1 MRSHRFGDLP
11 WYDFIA
17 MYGFWH
23 FFRNLFGGSDGDH
36 THNMADDYM
45 AYHAFHDTLGDD
57 DVCDIG
63 SPHSGTHIGHH
74 IGMHNDFD
82 DYGTFGMHD
91 PLDDFDDF

>member
-36 THNMADDYM
+36 THNMADDYLT
-45 AYHAFHDTLGDD
+45 YHAFHEAN
-57 DVCDIG
+57 
-63 SPHSGTHIGHH
+63 GHED
-74 IGMHNDFD
+74 MHNDFD

>member
-23 FFRNLFGGSDGDH
+23 FFRNLFGGGDGDH

-57 DVCDIG
+57 
-63 SPHSGTHIGHH
+63 S
-74 IGMHNDFD
+74 MHNDFD

>member
-45 AYHAFHDTLGDD
+45 AYP
-57 DVCDIG
+57 
-63 SPHSGTHIGHH
+63 PHSGTHIGHH